1 MKLIYDDCFMCD
13 SEISKSQ
20 SKLLNSLREI
30 SFAVVELNLFLDTHP
45 HNMEALKLFK
55 KLCANKE
62 ILEKEYVMKYGP
74 LCACDSAENTP
85 FEWVSEENKWPWQRG
100 GEK

>member
-13 SEISKSQ
+13 DSVSKSQ
-20 SKLLNSLREI
+20 KRLLNAIREV

-45 HNMEALKLFK
+45 HNREALMLFK

-62 ILEKEYVMKYGP
+62 VLVNEYKTKYGP
-74 LCACDSAENTP
+74 LKACHSSENTP
-85 FEWVSEENKWPWQRG
+85 FEWVSENNKWPWERG
-100 GEK
+100 GEN